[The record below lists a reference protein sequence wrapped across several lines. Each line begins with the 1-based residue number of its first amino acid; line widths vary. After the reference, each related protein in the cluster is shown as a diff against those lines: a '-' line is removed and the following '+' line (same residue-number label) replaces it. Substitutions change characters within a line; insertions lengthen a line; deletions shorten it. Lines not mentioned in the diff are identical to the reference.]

1 MRRTILGPLLVAGLL
16 AGCAA
21 QPNRFAGDNSA
32 AGGVVTMDQLVFETT
47 LLEIPAGG
55 RITFSNSASRAMH
68 VLVLGRDAQPRSQGG
83 APSFGGASGH
93 RSEVGDR
100 WTTPPWTRPGTYS
113 VTCTLHPSMNLKV
126 VVTEY

>member
-1 MRRTILGPLLVAGLL
+1 MAVRKPLAATLLLATVL

-21 QPNRFAGDNSA
+21 RPA
-32 AGGVVTMDQLVFETT
+32 ADAADDGAITMDHLVFGTETH
-47 LLEIPAGG
+47 EIPVGG
-55 RITFSNSASRAMH
+55 RITFSNSSSRALH
-68 VLVLGRDAQPRSQGG
+68 VLVVGKDAQPRSEPG

-100 WTTPPWTRPGTYS
+100 WTTPQWDNPGTFW

-126 VVTEY
+126 VVSVA

>member
-1 MRRTILGPLLVAGLL
+1 MRTKIAGATLLLATLL

-21 QPNRFAGDNSA
+21 QPDSKPEDAGA
-32 AGGVVTMDQLVFETT
+32 ITMDHLVFGTETHE
-47 LLEIPAGG
+47 LPLGG
-55 RITFSNSASRAMH
+55 RLTFSNSSSRALH
-68 VLVLGRDAQPRSQGG
+68 VLVVGKDAQPRPQAG

-100 WTTPPWTRPGTYS
+100 WTTPSWDTPGTYW

-126 VVTEY
+126 VVSQT